1 MSGLKKQILKLYNP
15 AGDANYQLQ
24 LSATECVE
32 TYPTPLEITAPSL
45 KLTSGAS
52 VVTNVASSILA
63 NAAAVV
69 TEQSARAAADS
80 ALGLLITAEETA
92 RINAD
97 GIASSARSTIQA
109 SLNAEIVRAGLAED
123 VNTAAITA
131 ETSAR
136 LAADAA
142 LTARIDGEVSSSI
155 TAETSARIAAD
166 NLEIV
171 ARSAA
176 DAVIQ
181 AQVDTEKSRIDS
193 IMLLSS
199 DSLNSFNEIV
209 AAYNGADANL
219 LALINNVTAD
229 IAQLRADF
237 EAHFANA

>member
-24 LSATECVE
+24 LSATACVE

-109 SLNAEIVRAGLAED
+109 NLNAEIVRAGLAED
-123 VNTAAITA
+123 VNTASITA

-142 LTARIDGEVSSSI
+142 LTARLDGEVSSSVA
-155 TAETSARIAAD
+155 AETSARIAAD
-166 NLEIV
+166 DLEIV

-176 DAVIQ
+176 DAVLQ
-181 AQVDTEKSRIDS
+181 GQVDTEKSRIDS

-199 DSLNSFNEIV
+199 ASLDSFNEIV

-219 LALINNVTAD
+219 LTLINNVTAD

-237 EAHFANA
+237 DAHFANA

>member
-1 MSGLKKQILKLYNP
+1 MSGSKKQILKLYNP

-24 LSATECVE
+24 LSATACVE

-52 VVTNVASSILA
+52 VVTNVASAILA

-97 GIASSARSTIQA
+97 GIASAARSTIQA
-109 SLNAEIVRAGLAED
+109 NLNAEIVRAGLAED
-123 VNTAAITA
+123 VNTASITA

-142 LTARIDGEVSSSI
+142 LTARLDGEVSSSI
-155 TAETSARIAAD
+155 AAEISARIAAD

-176 DAVIQ
+176 DAVLQ

-199 DSLNSFNEIV
+199 ESLDSFNEIV

-219 LALINNVTAD
+219 LTLINNVTAD

-237 EAHFANA
+237 DAHFANP